1 MPETKPKLHLVA
13 FDVPEPPDYGGAIDI
28 YYKLRA
34 LHQIGVGV
42 TLHAFAYGKRG
53 NPENLRPWC
62 REIHIYRRRIF
73 KNPFY
78 GDEPYITSSR
88 DTPELIDNLLMD
100 DAPILFEG
108 LHACHWLADPRLAK
122 RTKAVRTHNIEHEY
136 YRNLEQAETN
146 FFKKYF
152 FRVEADRLQRY
163 ESVLKQASLIAA
175 ISPDDTGYFSSLYGN
190 TEYIPA
196 FHPNEAVSIEPGLG
210 DFVLYHGNLGV
221 GENNQGALFLVKEV
235 FSRLQVPCVIAGSNP
250 SAALRHAISGHPHI
264 RLYDHL
270 DTDGILQLVAT
281 AQVNVL
287 CTFQGTGIKLKL
299 INALHRGRHCVTNRT
314 MVHHT
319 GLENLCHV
327 HDNSAEMAGAI
338 QSLMHAE
345 FGAEELLRRNT
356 LLAEGFNNLKNA
368 ERLMEAI
375 ARQQLS

>member
-1 MPETKPKLHLVA
+1 MPDSKRSLHMVA

-28 YYKLRA
+28 YYKLKA
-34 LHQIGVGV
+34 LHQIGVEV

-62 REIHIYRRRIF
+62 RDIQVYRRRVF

-88 DTPELIDNLLMD
+88 DASELLDNLLAD

-108 LHACHWLADPRLAK
+108 LHSCHWLGDPRLAGRVK
-122 RTKAVRTHNIEHEY
+122 VVRTHNIEHEY
-136 YRNLEQAETN
+136 YRNLEHAETN

-152 FRVEADRLQRY
+152 FRVEAERLQQF
-163 ESVLKQASLIAA
+163 EPVLKKASLIAA
-175 ISPDDTGYFSSLYGN
+175 ISPDDTGYFSSLYGH

-196 FHPNEAVSIEPGLG
+196 FHPNEEVQIRPGLG

-221 GENNQGALFLVKEV
+221 GENNQGALYLVKEV

-250 SAALRHAISGHPHI
+250 SAALRHAVSVHSHI
-264 RLYDHL
+264 RLYDEL
-270 DTDGILQLVAT
+270 DTAGILELVAT

-299 INALHRGRHCVTNRT
+299 INALFRGRHCVANHT
-314 MVHHT
+314 MVNHT
-319 GLENLCHV
+319 GLESLCHV
-327 HDNSAEMAGAI
+327 HNDPDEMAASI
-338 QSLMHAE
+338 HALMSAE
-345 FGAEELLRRNT
+345 FGSAGQQERKNLLEKGFHNRN
-356 LLAEGFNNLKNA
+356 NA
-368 ERLMEAI
+368 LRLMDAI
-375 ARQQLS
+375 GKLKV